1 MNKPLKDR
9 NHQEKKLDYNSRLMH
24 IEDKGLC
31 GDPEIIDDP
40 EDLETKLDALAS
52 MLICSK
58 HCVVFTGA
66 GISTS
71 AGIPD
76 FRGPNGVWTREQ
88 RGETFSNTTE
98 ALSFEKAKPTKTH
111 KALAILLQKGII
123 KHIVSQNVD
132 GLHLRSGIPQENLS
146 ELHGNLFMEVC
157 EKCKTRYFRDYDV
170 GGMGLKYTGN
180 KCDDLTCRG
189 KLKDFAIDWDTELPE
204 DIFRKAKSEIKRSDL
219 VICIGTSLR
228 IRPAGNMPA
237 SILRV
242 SKAHKEK
249 GNLVIINLQ
258 ATHLDSKA
266 LKIHHYSDFVMQKLF
281 DKLSLCFDHD
291 SIFPDASDSRDS
303 KEADND
309 LYFIE
314 ETQQR
319 KRKKMS

>member
-1 MNKPLKDR
+1 MNKSLKGR
-9 NHQEKKLDYNSRLMH
+9 NCQERKLDYNSRLMH

-40 EDLETKLDALAS
+40 EDLEIKLDALAN
-52 MLICSK
+52 MLVCSK

-88 RGETFSNTTE
+88 RGETFTTSSE
-98 ALSFEKAKPTKTH
+98 ALAFEKAKPTKTH
-111 KALAILLQKGII
+111 KALAILLKKGII
-123 KHIVSQNVD
+123 KHIISQNVD
-132 GLHLRSGIPQENLS
+132 GLHLRSGILEENLS

-157 EKCKTRYFRDYDV
+157 DTCKSRYFRDYDV

-180 KCDDLTCRG
+180 KCDDPTCRG
-189 KLKDFAIDWDTELPE
+189 KLKDFAVDWDTELPD
-204 DIFRKAKSEIKRSDL
+204 DIFRKAKSEIKQSDL

-237 SILRV
+237 SVVRV
-242 SKAHKEK
+242 SKTCKEK
-249 GNLVIINLQ
+249 GSLVIINLQ

-281 DKLSLCFDHD
+281 DKLSLCLDDESILPKALD
-291 SIFPDASDSRDS
+291 SSNS

-309 LYFIE
+309 LYFTE